1 MEQEIEIMQS
11 TYFKGLSL
19 ILVFGLTACG
29 NAMDGRWAVDKE
41 ATTASCLKAIDS
53 KTADPNGE
61 VGVNGAL
68 QEMMGGFMQ
77 KMCEGVASNLAPQVD
92 IDGPR
97 MLITTAIGESE
108 QKECSINLDTNE
120 FDCAN
125 AKVGGGSGLLKIVE
139 GNLIWELPPQP
150 EKPSFSFTYN
160 RVQD

>member
-1 MEQEIEIMQS
+1 MQS
-11 TYFKGLSL
+11 IYFKSLSL

-29 NAMDGRWAVDKE
+29 NAMDGRWAVDQE

-53 KTADPNGE
+53 EAAEKNSGDGM
-61 VGVNGAL
+61 NGAM
-68 QEMMGGFMQ
+68 QELMSGLAQ

-92 IDGPR
+92 IDGTR

-108 QKECSINLDTNE
+108 QKECSINLDTTE

-125 AKVGGGSGLLKIVE
+125 AKVGGDYGVLKIVE
-139 GNLIWELPPQP
+139 GNWIWELPPQP